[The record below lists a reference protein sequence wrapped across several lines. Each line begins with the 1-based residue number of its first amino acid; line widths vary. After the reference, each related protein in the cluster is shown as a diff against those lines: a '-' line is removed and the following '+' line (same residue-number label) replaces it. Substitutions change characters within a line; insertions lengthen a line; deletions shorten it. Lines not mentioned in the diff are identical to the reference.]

1 MVAMLVGPCVQPVAV
16 PRIAADAEP
25 FAAVAAGAVM
35 IAEIFVS
42 TDHLGI
48 GTRVARVRARVTCQC
63 ECEGG
68 SAGASHANAK

>member
-1 MVAMLVGPCVQPVAV
+1 MLQPQAAV
-16 PRIAADAEP
+16 LAKAPTSKIAADAEP